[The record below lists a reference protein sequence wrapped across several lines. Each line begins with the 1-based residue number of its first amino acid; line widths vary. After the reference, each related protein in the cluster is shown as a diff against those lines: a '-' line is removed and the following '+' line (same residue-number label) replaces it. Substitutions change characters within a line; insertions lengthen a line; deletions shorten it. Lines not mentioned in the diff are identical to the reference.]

1 MDDGLF
7 LTVEEA
13 ADRLGLNPETIRRR
27 IRKGSIKAQL
37 IPGPRGDQY
46 QIPVSELTTQE
57 AQIVPVPGLPPTV
70 IGQIANAMTK
80 AVSEA
85 VEPLQAHIEAQAQE
99 INELK
104 EQLTRMEK
112 TSLNREIGISKKLDT
127 FIEESRAERLAR
139 SRSWWKFW

>member
-112 TSLNREIGISKKLDT
+112 TSLNREIGISKKLYT